1 MEVVDDYFAE
11 LTRRLRAV
19 LGEELVA
26 VYAAGSYAMGAY
38 EHGRSDID
46 VAVVVESPL
55 GDDAKRAIVDA
66 LRHEALPCP
75 AIGLELV
82 VYARAT
88 AEAGTGAPGF
98 ELNLNTGARI
108 PFRAD
113 FAPGDIEAFW
123 FAIDRSILREHG
135 RPLHGPPPAELFAP
149 IPRATIAPCSR
160 SRSAGTAATTRRTRG
175 STSSARS
182 TSSTPATGSRSPARA
197 GGLTMRRAPRS
208 FIGHGQEEQ
217 AAQDAHPCG
226 TAAEA
231 RAGELQAHG
240 RAAQHQRAARRPQP
254 AADPPP
260 GPLS

>member
-1 MEVVDDYFAE
+1 MEVVDDYLAE

-26 VYAAGSYAMGAY
+26 VYAAGSYSMGAY

-46 VAVVVESPL
+46 VAVVVEDPL

-98 ELNLNTGARI
+98 ELNLNTGAQI

-135 RPLHGPPPAELFAP
+135 RPLYGPPPAELFAP
-149 IPRATIAPCSR
+149 IPRATIAPVLEESIRWHRGDETLNARLNIVR
-160 SRSAGTAATTRRTRG
+160 SQHFLDTGHWISKPD
-175 STSSARS
+175 ARQRLDD
-182 TSSTPATGSRSPARA
+182 AQG
-197 GGLTMRRAPRS
+197 AP
-208 FIGHGQEEQ
+208 
-217 AAQDAHPCG
+217 
-226 TAAEA
+226 
-231 RAGELQAHG
+231 
-240 RAAQHQRAARRPQP
+240 
-254 AADPPP
+254 
-260 GPLS
+260 